1 LSDVVPAIGSGLVDG
16 MIIAMVAVSFTLIY
30 NATGV
35 VNFTNG
41 QLMVLGGYL
50 SWWLQVDVGLPF
62 IPTVVI
68 AVGISAFVGFLID
81 RVVIGPLRDSSLLVQ
96 VTGLIALASVM
107 DGVFRKVFGAESRN
121 LPAYLSL
128 RSVVPGLNWSAT
140 DLVII
145 GVTLVVIAALMVV
158 LYRTPTGS
166 YMRAA
171 ADNPLAAGLVG
182 VNPNRV
188 AYGTWALGAA
198 MASLAGVLI
207 LPRLLLSSSIGL
219 TLTLLSFAAVVL
231 GGFGSLI
238 GAIVGGL
245 LIGVVQA
252 VVARQFEG
260 GWEPLV
266 SLVLMMVVLT
276 ARPSGLFRAA
286 T

>member
-50 SWWLQVDVGLPF
+50 SWWLQVDVGVPF

-68 AVGISAFVGFLID
+68 AVGISALVGFLID

-231 GGFGSLI
+231 EGS
-238 GAIVGGL
+238 
-245 LIGVVQA
+245 
-252 VVARQFEG
+252 
-260 GWEPLV
+260 
-266 SLVLMMVVLT
+266 
-276 ARPSGLFRAA
+276 
-286 T
+286 